1 MLYIMIKIIN
11 DVKQDKAMDIKAIAD
26 KKHKEFEQ
34 NQKKE
39 CRTALILI
47 SILLFILIFG
57 IAFLMTSIMS
67 DTPNW
72 VAFLVAGV
80 LWLVAVFLISDGMTV
95 EETELDISDY
105 PAQYKYWFYQNDAN
119 VLDFK
124 LNQGFNSDDKTLY
137 VILEDKQTK
146 EVSEK
151 YLASLTVVRRTDID
165 ENIIDL
171 ENNKYFVPYVK
182 NET

>member
-1 MLYIMIKIIN
+1 MIKVIN

-39 CRTALILI
+39 YRIAFILI
-47 SILLFILIFG
+47 SVLLFILIFG
-57 IAFLMTSIMS
+57 ITFLMTGVMS

-80 LWLVAVFLISDGMTV
+80 LWLVAVFLISDGMSV
-95 EETELDISDY
+95 EETELDVSDY
-105 PAQYKYWFYQNDAN
+105 PTQYKYWFYQNDAN
-119 VLDFK
+119 ILDFK
-124 LNQGFNSDDKTLY
+124 LNQGFNSDDRTLY
-137 VILEDKQTK
+137 VVLEDKQTK

-151 YLASLTVVRRTDID
+151 YLASLTVVQRTDIG

-171 ENNKYFVPYVK
+171 ENNKYFIPYIK
-182 NET
+182 NKT